1 MTTLTSLK
9 QKWLVDPETQKHY
22 DDLGEEFEIAI
33 ALIKARDEA
42 GYSQNDVAEKM
53 HTTQSVIS
61 RMESG
66 RKFPSL
72 SSILRYAKAIGY
84 KAIIS
89 FEKEKERA

>member
-1 MTTLTSLK
+1 MTTLASLK
-9 QKWLVDPETQKHY
+9 EKWLTDSKIRQHY
-22 DDLGEEFEIAI
+22 EDLGEEFEIAL

-53 HTTQSVIS
+53 HTKQSVIS

-66 RKFPSL
+66 RMLPSL

-84 KAIIS
+84 HAKIS
-89 FEKEKERA
+89 FEKAS

>member
-1 MTTLTSLK
+1 MTTLASLK
-9 QKWLVDPETQKHY
+9 QKWLTDPVVQKHY

-42 GYSQNDVAEKM
+42 GFSQNDVAEKM

-66 RKFPSL
+66 KKIPSL

-84 KAIIS
+84 RAKIS
-89 FEKEKERA
+89 FEKERA